1 MSSAVPKSSVG
12 FIGLGNMG
20 GPMALNLLAAGFP
33 LFVHDVRREA
43 GRGHVEKGATWA
55 DSPAD
60 VARAATIVCTSVP
73 GPAEMEAVFF
83 GEHGLGAAMAAGSL
97 LVDFTTNAP
106 ALVRRMHAELQAAG
120 ATMLDAPVSG
130 GVSGARSRRLTVQ
143 IGGDAGDVERA
154 RPVLEA
160 VAETLLH
167 VGGIGT
173 GNVCKVLHNCA
184 VFGANLALI
193 ESLTAGIKAG
203 VDPTR
208 MITLFQKSGIGR
220 NHDLQVALPVTLFRG
235 DFAPRFLMTT
245 ALKDLRLALD
255 VARDGGVPM
264 RVASLCEEEMSEA
277 IARGWGDQD
286 HAVYMKLQE
295 ERAGVE
301 ARLAS
306 EDDEEGP

>member
-1 MSSAVPKSSVG
+1 
-12 FIGLGNMG
+12 MG
-20 GPMALNLLAAGFP
+20 GPMAANLLAAGFP
-33 LFVHDVRREA
+33 LVVHDARREA
-43 GRGHVEKGATWA
+43 ARGLVADGAQWV
-55 DSPAD
+55 DSPAA
-60 VARAATIVCTSVP
+60 VGRAARIVCTSVP

-83 GEHGLGAAMAAGSL
+83 RPEGLGSAMSAGSL

-106 ALVRRMHAELQAAG
+106 ALVRRMHAELKAAG
-120 ATMLDAPVSG
+120 ASMLDAPVSG
-130 GVSGARSRRLTVQ
+130 GVSGAKSRRLTVQ
-143 IGGDAGDVERA
+143 IGGDVADVERA

-220 NHDLQVALPVTLFRG
+220 NHDLQVALPATLFRG

-245 ALKDLRLALD
+245 ALKDLRLALG
-255 VARDGGVPM
+255 VAREGDVPM
-264 RVASLCEEEMSEA
+264 RVAALCEEEMSEA
-277 IARGWGDQD
+277 IARGWGDRD
-286 HAVYMKLQE
+286 HAMYMTLQE
-295 ERAGVE
+295 ERAGVA
-301 ARLAS
+301 ARLS
-306 EDDEEGP
+306 DEDDEEAP